1 MKNLIFT
8 ISFCLLTTI
17 LFGQG
22 GLGPSNV
29 IIPKDNPPAGVIDG
43 IYEKKDLLAKKRTI
57 PFEHVR
63 ENDVT
68 WERRT
73 WSYIDLRERI
83 NYPLYYPHEILD
95 TLTGEIISSS
105 QGRYSLFYILKTALQ
120 KGQLMGYFDTRLPDL
135 NKGEFITRTGGDGF
149 TMPASRDY
157 SMNVENDMNY
167 QKDIS
172 EMVGSV
178 IEGKV
183 EDKYAIN
190 PTNNLNQVVYHIKG
204 TKDTKANK
212 VYGAKNRDDATK
224 LDPLTETF
232 DPSKAEKDATGNP
245 ATVSFKINFT
255 TFRQPKTISKY
266 LLKEDWIFDK
276 ERSIL
281 DVRIIGLAPVI
292 QTDST
297 EKVLFWVYFPHA
309 RDILKNYYAYQPET
323 SIGSDFD
330 ELFLMRKFNS
340 VVYKASSLQDRKI
353 EETRFG
359 IESLYESE
367 KVKNEIRV
375 LEHDVWNF

>member
-1 MKNLIFT
+1 MKKLIFT
-8 ISFCLLTTI
+8 FGIGLLT
-17 LFGQG
+17 FNSYGQG
-22 GLGPSNV
+22 GVGPSNV
-29 IIPKDNPPAGVIDG
+29 IIPKDNPAAGVVDG

-83 NYPLYYPHEILD
+83 NYPFYYPN
-95 TLTGEIISSS
+95 EIIDTTTGDIITGA
-105 QGRYSLFYILKTALQ
+105 QGRYSLYYILKTALQ
-120 KGQLMGYFDTRLPDL
+120 KGQLMGYFDRIDADFS
-135 NKGEFITRTGGDGF
+135 KGIFTPTVGGDAF
-149 TMPASRDY
+149 NLPAKRDY
-157 SMNVENDMNY
+157 TKKIDDDY
-167 QKDIS
+167 AYRADIDQMIGTPTKGT
-172 EMVGSV
+172 EF
-178 IEGKV
+178 
-183 EDKYAIN
+183 DKMPIN
-190 PTNNLNQVVYHIKG
+190 PKTGVAVYAYHLK
-204 TKDTKANK
+204 
-212 VYGAKNRDDATK
+212 GAKMDVKVFTAKNKNDSEV
-224 LDPLTETF
+224 LDPKTETF
-232 DPSKAEKDATGNP
+232 DPAKAEKDAAGLP
-245 ATVSFKINFT
+245 ATVSCRVDLMTYVKPS
-255 TFRQPKTISKY
+255 RISKY
-266 LLKEDWIFDK
+266 LLKEDWVFDK

-309 RDILKNYYAYQPET
+309 RDVLKNYYAYQPET

-359 IESLYESE
+359 VESLYESE
-367 KVKNEIRV
+367 KVKNDIRV